1 MQHSCSHS
9 NAFGNAAK
17 PAWIYAHGNTTWQH
31 SCSHT
36 NAICNQRFHKLI
48 ELRTHEEPRIAKHY
62 IWRNQSHTKTNG
74 PQPPH
79 ARAAFATFPEKTQ
92 CFALRLPPQNK
103 PHATVMQPLQCVLQY
118 QVAATK
124 HNHNHAAMPLRSA
137 ATGTK
142 HPTTAHTHTQ
152 TRPNHLEATATLRE
166 QKKSKRA
173 YPQPPHT
180 LF

>member
-142 HPTTAHTHTQ
+142 HPTTAHTHTN
-152 TRPNHLEATATLRE
+152 TP
-166 QKKSKRA
+166 KS
-173 YPQPPHT
+173 P
-180 LF
+180 